1 MTSPKGM
8 IEVRLR
14 IAPQRGKWWHWL
26 RSCHRTPGTKSS
38 GSSRAPVEGYVD
50 TMMLVWF
57 RKRREAEQRAT
68 ERAERLIRDLGDG
81 AYREARRGERE
92 ALDDNSAAHWR
103 RVALAVARMT
113 GKRVGLDTATR
124 MIERGGE

>member
-1 MTSPKGM
+1 
-8 IEVRLR
+8 
-14 IAPQRGKWWHWL
+14 
-26 RSCHRTPGTKSS
+26 
-38 GSSRAPVEGYVD
+38 
-50 TMMLVWF
+50 MMLVWF